1 MDPTARG
8 PGGFLARRIRDFVHL
23 AVAIRFVG
31 LYLTKARRVR
41 RRYREAER
49 SGGTIW
55 LDEGPFRESA
65 R

>member
-1 MDPTARG
+1 MDQTSRG
-8 PGGFLARRIRDFVHL
+8 PGGFVARRIRDLAHL
-23 AVAIRFVG
+23 AVTVRFVG

-55 LDEGPFRESA
+55 LDNGPFRES
-65 R
+65 RG